1 MSGSPRRRRVRREE
15 DISGQFRVTVP
26 DAEDLDQLRTRGGV
40 YRRGLYPL
48 GNRGNAPPEG
58 TQSLPASSRESSTE
72 PMDTDDARRASAEIY
87 RRIRQQAGLSRSG
100 SVGDITLQPEPL
112 GVMTQGKLVLRKGAS
127 EQSQAGRNV
136 ENPEA
141 TAGAVGGVT
150 LLNIPPCSMAEGP
163 GEQSQSLFR
172 PPMSDPEV
180 DLERRRGARP
190 KVTGPQTAQT
200 KKEEAKTT
208 STEQHVLQLRGTD
221 FYLPLG
227 GQPRISER
235 KSWRAPVVTEQGNP
249 GIYVQ
254 IDEWLPLYK
263 GNIYVVDEVTGR
275 MYLSKGEHLMRIA
288 ETASHR
294 PFQDHE
300 LSISRH
306 IPEREYLSQGGQEPP
321 LGPGPDIVSERGGNV
336 DSLAPKMGVIG
347 EIGRTP
353 IPVAESTRHHGEK
366 PLPAASEHGRMRPDP
381 TGEPTISTQGQ
392 GATVGEARGDREG
405 RESEWALPRPSDPHR
420 PPRAETGE
428 GGIAPRGI
436 QRQDESPTEQRYPTP
451 RQQLLE
457 ADKKRRK
464 KLAALARDQIM
475 KLREERDRMAEDWS
489 EEYARRAASAKQSGA
504 GLGTL
509 RAEYMHRYNQLLERE
524 KQPHSDFFVNLSEDF
539 EDELDFSEDRRAD
552 LSQYDQYFEWDEAEY
567 MRLRFTAARHYA
579 SRGHWTD
586 AYAYVLR
593 TRSDNIPQHED
604 TYNRNAQAWHYTNA
618 RINELIQEA
627 EQNLEAQDRQ
637 MSEGLQFRPPK
648 DSLIPPEHS
657 TGTPSSIRSV
667 QGREQESRYP
677 SETTS
682 TQRGERQGGKFI
694 FKSTYSPNKESQKE
708 ERDSVIDAVKQITG
722 AQTEVPGQGRTS
734 TEGTPEYYWDTGY
747 DGIKGFSSHLKGR
760 VSETST
766 PQGGQSPRG
775 RPKSPPQPQR
785 EFKQLRVYDET
796 PSGRPLPT
804 LQQIRQAN
812 LRKILEEEGVDT
824 PCDICGD
831 PTHDYRNCTKEAYRE
846 SQDVRQSPVVGRDP
860 GGPCPNCDTPH
871 PGICPCAWCDQLG
884 HIAQDCMAHFADD
897 SMRARFPKKE
907 KVKRTPIKHYECRRC
922 GESHPFNIYCP
933 NVRNPPVIPGECRSC
948 GTTTREHANDCQY
961 VAIKDNIGLC
971 TYCQAQDHRYAAC
984 PQRAA
989 NQEIAAREV
998 KKNQRSTKKRGKV
1011 RIVAGIMTREQESDS
1026 TISPE
1031 KEEGGVKTPSPQ
1043 RLEGRQ
1049 GYQRPLHGGYVPQ
1062 PVITPSEV
1070 MCSFCGGNT
1079 HDYRDCPTM
1088 HQYIREQADALAQR
1102 RLGEYQ
1108 NLQDWERY
1116 EVPRHLPSRRDPLSR
1131 GGESDNRGSVPSQGP
1146 SKQEIQEQ
1154 KRATKSGMTGLAHQY
1169 PMRGIAPGGGGGTPP
1184 PGRGGPP
1191 DDKGDDELEEEDEED
1206 DTDEETESVTSS
1218 SQVSANR
1225 ARPSIWESGQG
1236 NIKKGTGGPPED
1248 PDDPFGEGDAGD
1260 GRRGP
1265 RGHRGQ
1271 RGRTG
1276 PPGRDGAMGPVGPV
1290 GPRGFP
1296 GRDGLSTTGGP
1307 LTSTGLGIPPTFNAN
1322 LSTIGMENSLHYL
1335 GESLNHVMQFQ
1346 QNVNRNM
1353 VEHLNM
1359 TVKNQLL
1366 QGQALGQ
1373 LVENT
1378 RQREFDKLFD
1388 SIPVYDGE
1396 DPEKFEPWL
1405 SKLESACLVGK
1416 RDVREVAICSS
1427 TGPVLE
1433 VLNSIEDKEDWA
1445 THRDELRRCFSTN
1458 KTRVHA
1464 ADLLSNFRRQHAN
1477 ENLRSFIHQYT
1488 KMHRQATGLKPDN
1501 DYDLS
1506 RKVEFMKRIRNTQI
1520 ANKIIRSNR
1529 FKDYTRYSLQACFA
1543 RALELEGDFQ
1553 VGEVVTPNY
1562 VQAQVLAMEGEG
1574 TVEVAAEDAS
1584 SDAKPVDNQ
1593 GTTSPGMYNPNV
1605 CWRCGQ
1611 VGHFARDCPTQ
1622 DPQPTKALGRLHHT
1636 LEAETPIGRSLLNE
1650 FFNKLMRSE
1659 RKQEIAKAKLKKARQ
1674 QLNVQANPQQVQ
1686 VGGGAIATTPAQPV
1700 VAPTGPPAVT
1710 PPQATVP
1717 RKAQVGRPARI
1728 PKPKAVPP
1736 AAAAAVAPK
1745 RNPPPKPPV
1754 ARGKVKNQPTPTSV
1768 AATDLEADVTAPVDD
1783 EYDTDELAELPT
1795 DSDSEAVKS
1804 EQGEDP
1810 AQLEGQ

>member
-1 MSGSPRRRRVRREE
+1 
-15 DISGQFRVTVP
+15 
-26 DAEDLDQLRTRGGV
+26 
-40 YRRGLYPL
+40 
-48 GNRGNAPPEG
+48 
-58 TQSLPASSRESSTE
+58 
-72 PMDTDDARRASAEIY
+72 
-87 RRIRQQAGLSRSG
+87 
-100 SVGDITLQPEPL
+100 
-112 GVMTQGKLVLRKGAS
+112 
-127 EQSQAGRNV
+127 
-136 ENPEA
+136 
-141 TAGAVGGVT
+141 
-150 LLNIPPCSMAEGP
+150 MAEGP

-200 KKEEAKTT
+200 KKEEAKAT

-300 LSISRH
+300 LSMSRH
-306 IPEREYLSQGGQEPP
+306 IPEWEYLSQGGQEPP
-321 LGPGPDIVSERGGNV
+321 LGPGPDIVSERRGNV
-336 DSLAPKMGVIG
+336 DSLAPKVGVIG

-353 IPVAESTRHHGEK
+353 IPVAESTRHPGEK
-366 PLPAASEHGRMRPDP
+366 PLPTAREHERVRPDP
-381 TGEPTISTQGQ
+381 TGEPTISAQGQ
-392 GATVGEARGDREG
+392 GGTVGEARGDHEG

-420 PPRAETGE
+420 PPKTETGE
-428 GGIAPRGI
+428 GEVTPRGI

-489 EEYARRAASAKQSGA
+489 EEYATRASSAKQSGA

-509 RAEYMHRYNQLLERE
+509 RAEYIHRYNQLLERE

-539 EDELDFSEDRRAD
+539 EDELDFSEDRPAD

-618 RINELIQEA
+618 RITELIQEV
-627 EQNLEAQDRQ
+627 EQILEAQDRQ
-637 MSEGLQFRPPK
+637 VSEELRFRPPK
-648 DSLIPPEHS
+648 DSLIPPGHS
-657 TGTPSSIRSV
+657 TGTPSPIRSV
-667 QGREQESRYP
+667 QGREQEFRYP
-677 SETTS
+677 SETIS
-682 TQRGERQGGKFI
+682 TQRGERQGGRSV

-747 DGIKGFSSHLKGR
+747 DGIKGFSSRLKNR

-775 RPKSPPQPQR
+775 RPKTPPQPQR
-785 EFKQLRVYDET
+785 LFKQLKVYDET

-812 LRKILEEEGVDT
+812 LRKIFEEEGVDT

-846 SQDVRQSPVVGRDP
+846 SQDVRQSPVVGRDSRRH
-860 GGPCPNCDTPH
+860 CPNCDVPH

-933 NVRNPPVIPGECRSC
+933 NVRDPPVIPGECRSC

-984 PQRAA
+984 PRRAA
-989 NQEIAAREV
+989 DQEIAAREQRKN
-998 KKNQRSTKKRGKV
+998 KKNTKKRGKV
-1011 RIVAGIMTREQESDS
+1011 KIVAGIMTREQESDS
-1026 TISPE
+1026 TLSPE

-1049 GYQRPLHGGYVPQ
+1049 GYQRPLHAGYVSQ
-1062 PVITPSEV
+1062 PVITPREV

-1079 HDYRDCPTM
+1079 HDYRDCPVM
-1088 HQYIREQADALAQR
+1088 QQYIREQADALAQR

-1108 NLQDWERY
+1108 HLQDWERY
-1116 EVPRHLPSRRDPLSR
+1116 EVPRQLPPHQDPLSR
-1131 GGESDNRGSVPSQGP
+1131 GGESDNRRSVPSQGP
-1146 SKQEIQEQ
+1146 SKQRIQEQ
-1154 KRATKSGMTGLAHQY
+1154 KGATKSGMTGLAHQY
-1169 PMRGIAPGGGGGTPP
+1169 PMGGIAPGGGGGTPP

-1191 DDKGDDELEEEDEED
+1191 DDKGDDESEEEGEED

-1218 SQVSANR
+1218 SQVSASR
-1225 ARPSIWESGQG
+1225 ARPSIWDSGQG
-1236 NIKKGTGGPPED
+1236 NIKKNAGGPPED
-1248 PDDPFGEGDAGD
+1248 PDDPFGEGNAGD

-1593 GTTSPGMYNPNV
+1593 GTASPGMYNPNV

-1674 QLNVQANPQQVQ
+1674 QLNVQANPPQMQA
-1686 VGGGAIATTPAQPV
+1686 GGSAPVTAPAQTTAIPAGSPV
-1700 VAPTGPPAVT
+1700 IT
-1710 PPQATVP
+1710 PPQANVP
-1717 RKAQVGRPARI
+1717 RKAQVGRPARVA
-1728 PKPKAVPP
+1728 KPRPAPP
-1736 AAAAAVAPK
+1736 AAVAATAPK
-1745 RNPPPKPPV
+1745 KVTPPKPPV
-1754 ARGKVKNQPTPTSV
+1754 TRSKTRNLPVTTSV
-1768 AATDLEADVTAPVDD
+1768 AATDADADAAAPVEVDN
-1783 EYDTDELAELPT
+1783 DTDGLAELPT
-1795 DSDSEAVKS
+1795 DSESEVTDS
-1804 EQGEDP
+1804 EQGEENT
-1810 AQLEGQ
+1810 QLGEQ

>member
-1 MSGSPRRRRVRREE
+1 
-15 DISGQFRVTVP
+15 
-26 DAEDLDQLRTRGGV
+26 
-40 YRRGLYPL
+40 
-48 GNRGNAPPEG
+48 
-58 TQSLPASSRESSTE
+58 
-72 PMDTDDARRASAEIY
+72 
-87 RRIRQQAGLSRSG
+87 
-100 SVGDITLQPEPL
+100 
-112 GVMTQGKLVLRKGAS
+112 
-127 EQSQAGRNV
+127 
-136 ENPEA
+136 
-141 TAGAVGGVT
+141 
-150 LLNIPPCSMAEGP
+150 
-163 GEQSQSLFR
+163 
-172 PPMSDPEV
+172 
-180 DLERRRGARP
+180 
-190 KVTGPQTAQT
+190 
-200 KKEEAKTT
+200 
-208 STEQHVLQLRGTD
+208 
-221 FYLPLG
+221 
-227 GQPRISER
+227 
-235 KSWRAPVVTEQGNP
+235 
-249 GIYVQ
+249 
-254 IDEWLPLYK
+254 
-263 GNIYVVDEVTGR
+263 
-275 MYLSKGEHLMRIA
+275 
-288 ETASHR
+288 
-294 PFQDHE
+294 
-300 LSISRH
+300 
-306 IPEREYLSQGGQEPP
+306 
-321 LGPGPDIVSERGGNV
+321 
-336 DSLAPKMGVIG
+336 
-347 EIGRTP
+347 
-353 IPVAESTRHHGEK
+353 
-366 PLPAASEHGRMRPDP
+366 
-381 TGEPTISTQGQ
+381 
-392 GATVGEARGDREG
+392 
-405 RESEWALPRPSDPHR
+405 
-420 PPRAETGE
+420 
-428 GGIAPRGI
+428 
-436 QRQDESPTEQRYPTP
+436 
-451 RQQLLE
+451 
-457 ADKKRRK
+457 
-464 KLAALARDQIM
+464 M
-475 KLREERDRMAEDWS
+475 K
-489 EEYARRAASAKQSGA
+489 
-504 GLGTL
+504 
-509 RAEYMHRYNQLLERE
+509 
-524 KQPHSDFFVNLSEDF
+524 
-539 EDELDFSEDRRAD
+539 
-552 LSQYDQYFEWDEAEY
+552 
-567 MRLRFTAARHYA
+567 
-579 SRGHWTD
+579 
-586 AYAYVLR
+586 
-593 TRSDNIPQHED
+593 
-604 TYNRNAQAWHYTNA
+604 
-618 RINELIQEA
+618 
-627 EQNLEAQDRQ
+627 
-637 MSEGLQFRPPK
+637 
-648 DSLIPPEHS
+648 
-657 TGTPSSIRSV
+657 
-667 QGREQESRYP
+667 
-677 SETTS
+677 
-682 TQRGERQGGKFI
+682 
-694 FKSTYSPNKESQKE
+694 
-708 ERDSVIDAVKQITG
+708 
-722 AQTEVPGQGRTS
+722 
-734 TEGTPEYYWDTGY
+734 
-747 DGIKGFSSHLKGR
+747 
-760 VSETST
+760 
-766 PQGGQSPRG
+766 
-775 RPKSPPQPQR
+775 
-785 EFKQLRVYDET
+785 VYDET
-796 PSGRPLPT
+796 PTGRPLPT

-824 PCDICGD
+824 PCDICGS
-831 PTHDYRNCTKEAYRE
+831 PHHDYRNCTNEAYRE
-846 SQDVRQSPVVGRDP
+846 SQDVRQSFTKGRDSE
-860 GGPCPNCDTPH
+860 GQCPNCNIPH
-871 PGICPCAWCDQLG
+871 PGICPCAWCDQPG

-897 SMRARFPKKE
+897 SMRARFPRRE
-907 KVKRTPIKHYECRRC
+907 KVRRTPIKYYECRRC
-922 GESHPFNIYCP
+922 GGSHPFNIYCP
-933 NVRNPPVIPGECRSC
+933 NVRDPPVIPGECRSC

-971 TYCQAQDHRYAAC
+971 TYCQAQDHRYADC
-984 PQRAA
+984 PQRALDREA
-989 NQEIAAREV
+989 TAREV
-998 KKNQRSTKKRGKV
+998 KRNKRNTKKRGRVK
-1011 RIVAGIMTREQESDS
+1011 IIAGIMTREQESDS
-1026 TISPE
+1026 TLSPE
-1031 KEEGGVKTPSPQ
+1031 RGEGGVGTLSPQ
-1043 RLEGRQ
+1043 KSDVRQ
-1049 GYQRPLHGGYVPQ
+1049 GYQRPLHGGYLPQ
-1062 PVITPSEV
+1062 PVIAPKEV

-1102 RLGEYQ
+1102 RMGEYQ
-1108 NLQDWERY
+1108 QPQEWEKY
-1116 EVPRHLPSRRDPLSR
+1116 EIPRQVPSYQGPYFR
-1131 GGESDNRGSVPSQGP
+1131 GGGPDEERLRSGQGP
-1146 SKQEIQEQ
+1146 SSKETQKQKIPI
-1154 KRATKSGMTGLAHQY
+1154 KSKETGSAYPHSTGGM
-1169 PMRGIAPGGGGGTPP
+1169 APGGGGGSPP

-1191 DDKGDDELEEEDEED
+1191 DDRRDDELDKEEDEEE

-1218 SQVSANR
+1218 SQVSAHR
-1225 ARPSIWESGQG
+1225 GRPLMWGNNQR
-1236 NIKKGTGGPPED
+1236 NIKDNGGGPPED
-1248 PDDPFGEGDAGD
+1248 PDDPPEEGHVGD

-1520 ANKIIRSNR
+1520 ANKIIKSNR

-1562 VQAQVLAMEGEG
+1562 VQAQVLAVEGEG
-1574 TVEVAAEDAS
+1574 ATDMAVGNTNNDAN
-1584 SDAKPVDNQ
+1584 PVGDQ
-1593 GTTSPGMYNPNV
+1593 GATPTGMYNPNV

-1686 VGGGAIATTPAQPV
+1686 VGGGAIATPPAQPMA
-1700 VAPTGPPAVT
+1700 APTGPPAVT

-1717 RKAQVGRPARI
+1717 RKAQVGKPARI

-1745 RNPPPKPPV
+1745 KNPPPKPPV
-1754 ARGKVKNQPTPTSV
+1754 ARGKVKNQPTPTPV

-1795 DSDSEAVKS
+1795 DSDSEAVES

-1810 AQLEGQ
+1810 AQIEGQ

>member
-1 MSGSPRRRRVRREE
+1 
-15 DISGQFRVTVP
+15 
-26 DAEDLDQLRTRGGV
+26 
-40 YRRGLYPL
+40 
-48 GNRGNAPPEG
+48 
-58 TQSLPASSRESSTE
+58 
-72 PMDTDDARRASAEIY
+72 
-87 RRIRQQAGLSRSG
+87 
-100 SVGDITLQPEPL
+100 
-112 GVMTQGKLVLRKGAS
+112 
-127 EQSQAGRNV
+127 
-136 ENPEA
+136 
-141 TAGAVGGVT
+141 
-150 LLNIPPCSMAEGP
+150 
-163 GEQSQSLFR
+163 
-172 PPMSDPEV
+172 
-180 DLERRRGARP
+180 
-190 KVTGPQTAQT
+190 
-200 KKEEAKTT
+200 
-208 STEQHVLQLRGTD
+208 
-221 FYLPLG
+221 
-227 GQPRISER
+227 
-235 KSWRAPVVTEQGNP
+235 
-249 GIYVQ
+249 
-254 IDEWLPLYK
+254 
-263 GNIYVVDEVTGR
+263 
-275 MYLSKGEHLMRIA
+275 MRIA

-300 LSISRH
+300 LSMSRH
-306 IPEREYLSQGGQEPP
+306 IPEREYFGRGGQEPP
-321 LGPGPDIVSERGGNV
+321 LGPRSDIVGEGRGDV
-336 DSLAPKMGVIG
+336 DPLTLTAGVIG

-353 IPVAESTRHHGEK
+353 IPVAESTRHPGEK
-366 PLPAASEHGRMRPDP
+366 PLPSVREHEREGPDQA
-381 TGEPTISTQGQ
+381 GESTTPVQGQ
-392 GATVGEARGDREG
+392 GETVGEAQGDHEG
-405 RESEWALPRPSDPHR
+405 REPEWALPRPSDPRR
-420 PPRAETGE
+420 PPKVETGGE
-428 GGIAPRGI
+428 EITSRDIWG
-436 QRQDESPTEQRYPTP
+436 QDGSPSEQRYPTP

-457 ADKKRRK
+457 ADKRRRRR
-464 KLAALARDQIM
+464 LAALARDHIM
-475 KLREERDRMAEDWS
+475 KLREERDRMAYDWS
-489 EEYARRAASAKQSGA
+489 EEYATRASSAKRSGA
-504 GLGTL
+504 ELGTL
-509 RAEYMHRYNQLLERE
+509 RAEYVHRYNQLLERE

-539 EDELDFSEDRRAD
+539 EDELDFDEDRPAD

-567 MRLRFTAARHYA
+567 IRLRFTAARHYA

-593 TRSDNIPQHED
+593 TRPDNIPQHEEI
-604 TYNRNAQAWHYTNA
+604 YNRNAQAWHYTNA
-618 RINELIQEA
+618 RINELVQEA
-627 EQNLEAQDRQ
+627 EQILEAQDRQ
-637 MSEGLQFRPPK
+637 LSWGPHSRPPRG
-648 DSLIPPEHS
+648 SLIPPGHS
-657 TGTPSSIRSV
+657 TGTPSPIGSV
-667 QGREQESRYP
+667 QGKEQESREP
-677 SETTS
+677 PETTS
-682 TQRGERQGGKFI
+682 TRRAGGQGGRTA
-694 FKSTYSPNKESQKE
+694 FKSPQSPDQKSQKE

-722 AQTEVPGQGRTS
+722 AQTEIPSQGRIS
-734 TEGTPEYYWDTGY
+734 TGDTPEYYWDTGY
-747 DGIKGFSSHLKGR
+747 DGIRGFSSHLRNR

-775 RPKSPPQPQR
+775 RPRTPPEPQR
-785 EFKQLRVYDET
+785 QFKQLKVYDET

-812 LRKILEEEGVDT
+812 LRKIFEEEGVDT
-824 PCDICGD
+824 PCDICGN
-831 PTHDYRNCTKEAYRE
+831 PSHDYRNCTKEAYRE
-846 SQDVRQSPVVGRDP
+846 SQDVRQSPTKGRGS
-860 GGPCPNCDTPH
+860 GGQCPNCNIPH
-871 PGICPCAWCDQLG
+871 PGICPCAWCDRPG

-907 KVKRTPIKHYECRRC
+907 KIKRTPIKHYECRRC
-922 GESHPFNIYCP
+922 GGSHPFNIYCP
-933 NVRNPPVIPGECRSC
+933 NVRDPPVVPGECRSC

-984 PQRAA
+984 PQRALD
-989 NQEIAAREV
+989 QETVARETRKN
-998 KKNQRSTKKRGKV
+998 KKNTRKRGKV
-1011 RIVAGIMTREQESDS
+1011 KIVAGIMTREQESDS
-1026 TISPE
+1026 TLSPE
-1031 KEEGGVKTPSPQ
+1031 KEEGGVETPSPQ
-1043 RLEGRQ
+1043 RLGGRQ
-1049 GYQRPLHGGYVPQ
+1049 GYQHPLHGGYLSQ
-1062 PVITPSEV
+1062 PVMTPKEV

-1079 HDYRDCPTM
+1079 HDYRDCPMM

-1102 RLGEYQ
+1102 RLEEYQ
-1108 NLQDWERY
+1108 QPREWGGY
-1116 EVPRHLPSRRDPLSR
+1116 EIPRQVPSYQGPFFR
-1131 GGESDNRGSVPSQGP
+1131 GGGPDKSGPKSGPGP
-1146 SKQEIQEQ
+1146 SKKETQ
-1154 KRATKSGMTGLAHQY
+1154 KQKISTKSEVTGSAYPHSMGGM
-1169 PMRGIAPGGGGGTPP
+1169 APGGGGGTPP
-1184 PGRGGPP
+1184 PSGGGPP
-1191 DDKGDDELEEEDEED
+1191 DDKRDDESEEENEED

-1218 SQVSANR
+1218 SQVSVSR
-1225 ARPSIWESGQG
+1225 ARPLIWGSSKE
-1236 NIKKGTGGPPED
+1236 NIKDSEGGPPED
-1248 PDDPFGEGDAGD
+1248 PNDPSGGGSAGD

-1276 PPGRDGAMGPVGPV
+1276 PPGRDGAMGPMGPV

-1359 TVKNQLL
+1359 TAKNQLL

-1445 THRDELRRCFSTN
+1445 THRDELRCCFSTN

-1562 VQAQVLAMEGEG
+1562 VQAQVLAVEGEG
-1574 TVEVAAEDAS
+1574 AIEVAAGDTS

-1593 GTTSPGMYNPNV
+1593 GTTPTGMYNPNV

-1674 QLNVQANPQQVQ
+1674 QLNVQSSTQQVQ
-1686 VGGGAIATTPAQPV
+1686 AGGSAPVATPAQTTITP
-1700 VAPTGPPAVT
+1700 AGSPTVT
-1710 PPQATVP
+1710 PPQANVP
-1717 RKAQVGRPARI
+1717 RKAQVGRPARVAK
-1728 PKPKAVPP
+1728 PKPAPP
-1736 AAAAAVAPK
+1736 AAAAATAPK
-1745 RNPPPKPPV
+1745 KVTPPKPPV
-1754 ARGKVKNQPTPTSV
+1754 TRSKTRNQPAPPSV
-1768 AATDLEADVTAPVDD
+1768 AAADIEADTAAPVEVDN
-1783 EYDTDELAELPT
+1783 DTDGLAELPT
-1795 DSDSEAVKS
+1795 DSESEATDSEQ
-1804 EQGEDP
+1804 EEENT
-1810 AQLEGQ
+1810 QLEGQ